1 MYHSHYSNANNY
13 DNEQGGPR
21 RDCSPYGQPYDCCPY
36 GQPYYP
42 RADYSRGYDAGKTF
56 VAAAGC
62 AAGAILCYYL
72 LKKIHEK

>member
-1 MYHSHYSNANNY
+1 MYNRCYANRSNDFGNNGNQNY
-13 DNEQGGPR
+13 PCR
-21 RDCSPYGQPYDCCPY
+21 PYD
-36 GQPYYP
+36 QPCYP
-42 RADYSRGYDAGKTF
+42 RDDYRRGYDAGKTF